1 MNIPLFPIV
10 STNAAV
16 QAALGTSPVRFY
28 PFDFA
33 TQPGTPAY
41 AVPYAVWQVVTGLPE
56 NYLDCPPDVDSYSIQ
71 IDVYGGSV
79 TEVQAAVKA
88 LRDALEPHGYITR
101 WGNEERE
108 EETGLYRYGF
118 DFDYWVKRE

>member
-1 MNIPLFPIV
+1 MNIPLFPLV
-10 STNAAV
+10 SIDTAV

-33 TQPGTPAY
+33 PQPGTSAY
-41 AVPYAVWQVVTGLPE
+41 AVPYAVWQVVTGIPE
-56 NYLDCPPDVDSYSIQ
+56 NYIDCPPDIDSYSIQ
-71 IDVYGGSV
+71 IDVYGQCV
-79 TEVQAAVKA
+79 KDAVKA

-101 WGNEERE
+101 WGNEKRE

-118 DFDYWVKRE
+118 DFDFWVMR